1 MKGAP
6 VLKAIFF
13 DMDETLCCTSQA
25 DKAAGQKFAAWIQQ
39 TYPQVSD
46 PQAFLQRYLQ
56 GVYKKLN
63 AEFPQLVAL
72 LPDENAFRCGLIQT
86 ILAENGIHI
95 DAEQAQQAQ
104 HYFDSARM
112 GAFTFF
118 PGVKEMLTD
127 LRKHYKLVVI
137 TNGPIFS
144 QHPKLKATQMDEWV
158 DHIIVGGEEPEE
170 KPAASIFQ
178 KALNLVDVKP
188 EEALHIGDSL
198 AADIAGANNMGILS
212 VWVNATGASNP
223 TEITPNFEIRETVEL
238 KEILKTLAQ

>member
-1 MKGAP
+1 
-6 VLKAIFF
+6 
-13 DMDETLCCTSQA
+13 MDETLCGTSQA
-25 DKAAGQKFAAWIQQ
+25 DKSAGQKFAAWIQQ

-178 KALNLVDVKP
+178 KALNLVDIKP

>member
-1 MKGAP
+1 M
-6 VLKAIFF
+6 LKAIFF
-13 DMDETLCCTSQA
+13 DMDETLCGTSQA

-144 QHPKLKATQMDEWV
+144 QYPKLKATQMDEWV

>member
-1 MKGAP
+1 
-6 VLKAIFF
+6 
-13 DMDETLCCTSQA
+13 
-25 DKAAGQKFAAWIQQ
+25 WIQQ

-118 PGVKEMLTD
+118 PGV
-127 LRKHYKLVVI
+127 
-137 TNGPIFS
+137 
-144 QHPKLKATQMDEWV
+144 
-158 DHIIVGGEEPEE
+158 
-170 KPAASIFQ
+170 
-178 KALNLVDVKP
+178 
-188 EEALHIGDSL
+188 
-198 AADIAGANNMGILS
+198 
-212 VWVNATGASNP
+212 
-223 TEITPNFEIRETVEL
+223 
-238 KEILKTLAQ
+238 

>member
-1 MKGAP
+1 M
-6 VLKAIFF
+6 LKAIFF
-13 DMDETLCCTSQA
+13 DMDETLCGTSQA

-39 TYPQVSD
+39 TYPQASD

-118 PGVKEMLTD
+118 PGVKEMLMD

-178 KALNLVDVKP
+178 KALNLVDIKP

>member
-1 MKGAP
+1 M
-6 VLKAIFF
+6 LKAIFF
-13 DMDETLCCTSQA
+13 DMDETLCGTSQA

-238 KEILKTLAQ
+238 KELLKTLAQ

>member
-1 MKGAP
+1 M
-6 VLKAIFF
+6 LKAIFF
-13 DMDETLCCTSQA
+13 DMDETLCGTSQA

-72 LPDENAFRCGLIQT
+72 LPDENAFRYGLIQT

-178 KALNLVDVKP
+178 KALNLVDIKP

>member
-1 MKGAP
+1 M
-6 VLKAIFF
+6 LKAIFF
-13 DMDETLCCTSQA
+13 DMDETLCGTSQA

-86 ILAENGIHI
+86 ILAEDSIHI

-178 KALNLVDVKP
+178 KALNLVDIKP

>member
-1 MKGAP
+1 M
-6 VLKAIFF
+6 LKAIFF
-13 DMDETLCCTSQA
+13 DMDETLCGTSQA
-25 DKAAGQKFAAWIQQ
+25 DKAAGQKFAVWIQQ

-118 PGVKEMLTD
+118 PGVKEMLMD

-178 KALNLVDVKP
+178 KALNLVDIKP

>member
-1 MKGAP
+1 M
-6 VLKAIFF
+6 LKAIFF
-13 DMDETLCCTSQA
+13 DMDETLCGTSQA

-39 TYPQVSD
+39 TYPQISD

-86 ILAENGIHI
+86 ILAEKGIHI

-178 KALNLVDVKP
+178 KALNLVDIKP

>member
-1 MKGAP
+1 M
-6 VLKAIFF
+6 LKAIFF
-13 DMDETLCCTSQA
+13 DMDETLCGTSQA
-25 DKAAGQKFAAWIQQ
+25 DKAAGPKFAAWIQQ

-86 ILAENGIHI
+86 ILAEDGIHI

-178 KALNLVDVKP
+178 KALNLVDIKP

>member
-1 MKGAP
+1 M
-6 VLKAIFF
+6 LKAIFF
-13 DMDETLCCTSQA
+13 DMDETLCGTSQA

-178 KALNLVDVKP
+178 KALNLVDIKP

-238 KEILKTLAQ
+238 KETLKTLAQ

>member
-1 MKGAP
+1 M
-6 VLKAIFF
+6 LKAIFF
-13 DMDETLCCTSQA
+13 DMDETLCGTSQA

-95 DAEQAQQAQ
+95 DTEQAQQAQ

-118 PGVKEMLTD
+118 PGVKEMLMD

>member
-1 MKGAP
+1 M
-6 VLKAIFF
+6 LKAIFF
-13 DMDETLCCTSQA
+13 DMDETLCGTSQA

-46 PQAFLQRYLQ
+46 PQPFLQRYLQ

-178 KALNLVDVKP
+178 KALNLVDIKP

-198 AADIAGANNMGILS
+198 AADIAGANTMGILS

>member
-1 MKGAP
+1 M
-6 VLKAIFF
+6 LKAIFF
-13 DMDETLCCTSQA
+13 DMDETLCGTSQA

-104 HYFDSARM
+104 HYFDLARM

>member
-1 MKGAP
+1 M
-6 VLKAIFF
+6 LKAIFF
-13 DMDETLCCTSQA
+13 DMDETLCGTSQA

-178 KALNLVDVKP
+178 KALNLVDIKP
-188 EEALHIGDSL
+188 EETLHIGDSL

>member
-1 MKGAP
+1 M
-6 VLKAIFF
+6 LKAIFF
-13 DMDETLCCTSQA
+13 DMDETLCGTSQA

-86 ILAENGIHI
+86 ILAEDGIHI

-118 PGVKEMLTD
+118 PGVKEMLMD

>member
-1 MKGAP
+1 M
-6 VLKAIFF
+6 LKAIFF
-13 DMDETLCCTSQA
+13 DMDETLCGTSQA

-86 ILAENGIHI
+86 ILAENSIHI

-178 KALNLVDVKP
+178 KALNLVDIKP
-188 EEALHIGDSL
+188 KEALHIGDSL

-223 TEITPNFEIRETVEL
+223 TEITPNFEIRKTVEL

>member
-1 MKGAP
+1 M
-6 VLKAIFF
+6 LKAIFF
-13 DMDETLCCTSQA
+13 DMDETLCGTSQA

-188 EEALHIGDSL
+188 EEALNIGDSL

>member
-1 MKGAP
+1 M
-6 VLKAIFF
+6 LKAIFF
-13 DMDETLCCTSQA
+13 DMDETLCGTSQA

-86 ILAENGIHI
+86 ILAEDGIHI

-158 DHIIVGGEEPEE
+158 DHIIVGGEESEE

-178 KALNLVDVKP
+178 KALNLVDIKP

>member
-1 MKGAP
+1 M
-6 VLKAIFF
+6 LKAIFF
-13 DMDETLCCTSQA
+13 DMDETLCGTSLA

-178 KALNLVDVKP
+178 KALNLVDIKP

>member
-1 MKGAP
+1 M
-6 VLKAIFF
+6 LKAIFF
-13 DMDETLCCTSQA
+13 DMDETLCGTSQA

-178 KALNLVDVKP
+178 KALNLVDIKP
-188 EEALHIGDSL
+188 KEALHIGDSL

-223 TEITPNFEIRETVEL
+223 TEITPNFEIRKTVEL

>member
-1 MKGAP
+1 M
-6 VLKAIFF
+6 LKAIFF
-13 DMDETLCCTSQA
+13 DMDETLCGTSQA

-86 ILAENGIHI
+86 ILAENGILI

-178 KALNLVDVKP
+178 KALNLVDIKP

>member
-1 MKGAP
+1 M
-6 VLKAIFF
+6 LKAIFF
-13 DMDETLCCTSQA
+13 DMDETLCGTSQA
-25 DKAAGQKFAAWIQQ
+25 DKAAGQKFTAWIQQ
-39 TYPQVSD
+39 TYPQISD

-86 ILAENGIHI
+86 ILAEDGIHI

>member
-13 DMDETLCCTSQA
+13 DMDETLCGTSQA

-86 ILAENGIHI
+86 ILAEDGIHI

-158 DHIIVGGEEPEE
+158 DHVIVGGEEPEE

-178 KALNLVDVKP
+178 KALNLVDIKP

>member
-1 MKGAP
+1 M
-6 VLKAIFF
+6 LKAIFF
-13 DMDETLCCTSQA
+13 DMDETLCGTSQA

-46 PQAFLQRYLQ
+46 PKAFLQRYLQ

-178 KALNLVDVKP
+178 KALNLVDIKP

>member
-1 MKGAP
+1 M
-6 VLKAIFF
+6 LKAIFF
-13 DMDETLCCTSQA
+13 DMDETLCGTSQA
-25 DKAAGQKFAAWIQQ
+25 DKSAGQKFAAWIQQ

-118 PGVKEMLTD
+118 PGVKEMLMD

-178 KALNLVDVKP
+178 KALNLVDIKP

>member
-1 MKGAP
+1 M
-6 VLKAIFF
+6 LKAIFF
-13 DMDETLCCTSQA
+13 DMDETLCGTSQA

-39 TYPQVSD
+39 TYPQISD

-86 ILAENGIHI
+86 ILAEDGIHI

-144 QHPKLKATQMDEWV
+144 QHPKLKTTQMDEWV

-178 KALNLVDVKP
+178 KALNLVDIKP

>member
-13 DMDETLCCTSQA
+13 DMDETLCGTSQA

-39 TYPQVSD
+39 TYPQLSD

-95 DAEQAQQAQ
+95 EAEQAQQAQ

-178 KALNLVDVKP
+178 KALNLVDIKP

>member
-1 MKGAP
+1 M
-6 VLKAIFF
+6 LKAIFF
-13 DMDETLCCTSQA
+13 DMDETLCGTSQA

-127 LRKHYKLVVI
+127 LRKHYRLVVI

-178 KALNLVDVKP
+178 KALNLVDIKP

>member
-1 MKGAP
+1 M
-6 VLKAIFF
+6 LKAIFF
-13 DMDETLCCTSQA
+13 DMDETLCGTSQA
-25 DKAAGQKFAAWIQQ
+25 DKSAGQKFAAWIQQ

-198 AADIAGANNMGILS
+198 SADIAGANNMGILS

>member
-1 MKGAP
+1 M
-6 VLKAIFF
+6 LKAIFF
-13 DMDETLCCTSQA
+13 DMDETLCGTSQA

-212 VWVNATGASNP
+212 VWVNATGASHP

>member
-1 MKGAP
+1 
-6 VLKAIFF
+6 
-13 DMDETLCCTSQA
+13 MDETLCGTSQA

-178 KALNLVDVKP
+178 KALNLVDIKP

>member
-13 DMDETLCCTSQA
+13 DMDETLCGTSQA
-25 DKAAGQKFAAWIQQ
+25 DKAAGQKFTAWIQQ

-178 KALNLVDVKP
+178 KALNLVDIKP

>member
-1 MKGAP
+1 M
-6 VLKAIFF
+6 LKAIFF
-13 DMDETLCCTSQA
+13 DMDETLCGTSQA

-86 ILAENGIHI
+86 ILAENCIHI

>member
-1 MKGAP
+1 M
-6 VLKAIFF
+6 LKAIFF